1 MSLNQGIYVAENI
14 NFFFFLLRFVQTI
27 LLLQFLEFND
37 TKIYT
42 RFVLYHVINPCLRFL
57 LIILRKK
64 KKPVLG
70 NIPKLVTM
78 MKILQV

>member
-42 RFVLYHVINPCLRFL
+42 RFVLYHVINRCLRFL